1 MCGRFLNNLPAAE
14 VVRFFGI
21 RNALPNYPARFNI
34 APTNSVLIVRLNPK
48 TAERTLDTPLGSR
61 TALGQ
66 RPQVGRQEYQRRR
79 RDGGNHARLPRCLR
93 GAAQHRVPGEDPNTL
108 LRVRA
113 ILEAAS
119 RWRAP
124 SNGQARRII

>member
-48 TAERTLDTPLGSR
+48 TAERTLDALRWGLVPRWAKDRKLGAKSINAGAEMVATMPAFR
-61 TALGQ
+61 DAFAERRNIECPVKTQ
-66 RPQVGRQEYQRRR
+66 IRCFVSGR
-79 RDGGNHARLPRCLR
+79 
-93 GAAQHRVPGEDPNTL
+93 
-108 LRVRA
+108 
-113 ILEAAS
+113 S
-119 RWRAP
+119 
-124 SNGQARRII
+124 